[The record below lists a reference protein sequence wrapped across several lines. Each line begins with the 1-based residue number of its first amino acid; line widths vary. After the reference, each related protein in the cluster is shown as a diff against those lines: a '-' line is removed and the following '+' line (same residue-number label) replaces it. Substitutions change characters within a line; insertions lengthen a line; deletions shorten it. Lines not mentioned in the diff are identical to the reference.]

1 MDTNNIDIEFC
12 IISSN
17 LKDKCN
23 QFNCGHLP
31 INTYLKN
38 QALVDAISGNGVTY
52 LAINKVDNSI
62 VAYYTVAA
70 SLIPYIDITNYG
82 DEEEPYFDHN
92 IHGYRALEI
101 TMFAVSTKYQ
111 DKFIEGNLISS
122 LILHQAIGNIYDLA
136 TQSIGAKFIILYSVP
151 DAIEF
156 YKRNRFQFLKEYMI
170 PIKHIES
177 EDCTPMYL
185 RLLK

>member
-12 IISSN
+12 IISPN
-17 LKDKCN
+17 KTDKCN
-23 QFNCGHLP
+23 EFNCGQLT

-38 QALVDAISGNGVTY
+38 QALTDAISGNGVTY

-62 VAYYTVAA
+62 VAYYTIAT
-70 SLIPYIDITNYG
+70 SLIPYIDGNNYG
-82 DEEEPYFDHN
+82 DDDEPYYDDK
-92 IHGYRALEI
+92 IHGYRAVEI

-151 DAIEF
+151 AAIEF
-156 YKRNRFQFLKEYMI
+156 YKKNRFEFLNEYMI